1 MKKWNWLWSNQA
13 LSIDI
18 GSYCTKFVVGKQ
30 KQGKVIIEQAFSVPT
45 PLESYKDG
53 KISNVQSLFKNLSQ
67 ALQNQKV
74 KVKSVMCTIESTA
87 IIYRELFLPI
97 SKPKV
102 LNQMLK
108 IEVQQNLPIE
118 LEQYIIQGR
127 ILEKIQEESTF
138 KYRVLVAAVPKNI
151 VKSYIQLLELLS
163 LKPIAIDLHSNGISK
178 LVKNSNTI
186 NDQVM
191 IQNKT
196 IAIIDIGYSMMNV
209 VILEN
214 GIFRFNRLLPIGS
227 QEIDMNIANSFNLT
241 LEEAEK
247 KKMDLQQY
255 KEKEKM
261 PNSLDWLQKSMEI
274 TLEYWAKEIEKV
286 FRYYTSRSFTHVID
300 AIYLH
305 GGSASMETVLSY
317 FQVFFNLPV
326 ERMQKMDCIQWG
338 NSSQELYQY
347 INAVA
352 TLLRK

>member
-1 MKKWNWLWSNQA
+1 MFNLYLRICHKH
-13 LSIDI
+13 
-18 GSYCTKFVVGKQ
+18 
-30 KQGKVIIEQAFSVPT
+30 
-45 PLESYKDG
+45 YK
-53 KISNVQSLFKNLSQ
+53 S
-67 ALQNQKV
+67 KV

-151 VKSYIQLLELLS
+151 VKSYIQLLELLN

-227 QEIDMNIANSFNLT
+227 QEIDVNIANSFNLT
-241 LEEAEK
+241 LEAEK
-247 KKMDLQQY
+247 KNGFTTIQRKR
-255 KEKEKM
+255 KM
-261 PNSLDWLQKSMEI
+261 PNFWIGFKKA
-274 TLEYWAKEIEKV
+274 WK
-286 FRYYTSRSFTHVID
+286 
-300 AIYLH
+300 
-305 GGSASMETVLSY
+305 
-317 FQVFFNLPV
+317 
-326 ERMQKMDCIQWG
+326 
-338 NSSQELYQY
+338 
-347 INAVA
+347 
-352 TLLRK
+352 